1 MVDDETHGVEI
12 SIAGG
17 GEEIVR
23 VHPLG
28 GLLFCFCFNHSII
41 VLRYKL
47 ACSTSYGGKTY
58 KANKPISTSDQGSKP
73 ETP

>member
-23 VHPLG
+23 AHPLG
-28 GLLFCFCFNHSII
+28 GFVFFVLII
-41 VLRYKL
+41 VNCLRVQ
-47 ACSTSYGGKTY
+47 TRM
-58 KANKPISTSDQGSKP
+58 QR
-73 ETP
+73 